1 MEILKTA
8 RHSIRNIFKG
18 FEVLELF
25 DSWFE
30 QETLAITSNPLMLQW
45 LVIW

>member
-8 RHSIRNIFKG
+8 RHSIRNIFNRY
-18 FEVLELF
+18 EVLELF

-30 QETLAITSNPLMLQW
+30 QER
-45 LVIW
+45 